1 MPRKQTERK
10 RRVHTRSRNGCVTC
24 KSKHLRCDEQ
34 KPLCGRCLSSGGSCG
49 YVDRTAQNSQSPQPS
64 DGPITPK
71 LEDLEL
77 WNDCLSLTNMP
88 SQSPIDFPYEA
99 SHDHGLLFNIFS
111 RYRSVVDREV
121 KPNSHVFLVERTLSS
136 PALLHGALL
145 LSALRWT
152 WYSGSNEDIEKAV
165 AHHQMEAIKFVND
178 RLQNPTLV
186 DSDTTTAGIAAL
198 AMAESGF
205 GHPDTA
211 HAHLHSLSQVLATQ
225 LPISDGNGALL
236 YNMTVC
242 TTQGLSQMS
251 MQEVFLMQQSITECV
266 TTLTLFIDPELQR
279 LAEDPTSWNTSLG
292 DMISTRTYHDRIDGM
307 APRSEA
313 ESRARFLQCCLRVVT
328 MLGPDNLDF
337 FTLNWFIEA
346 LIDELSMSE
355 SAMLRGTFPRQAWLW
370 AALMARAAV
379 TSARHQSLSEAQQ
392 ADEWKAL
399 TNRNIRIVS
408 EASNLGTWTDAE
420 TLLRTWV
427 WRGNNLFDAEPLREI
442 WEAAMIGSRTRQVSD
457 GTISPSFL
465 DKRLCYFG
473 NEKKPV
479 IMDDEAFDLCVPTV
493 WT

>member
-1 MPRKQTERK
+1 
-10 RRVHTRSRNGCVTC
+10 
-24 KSKHLRCDEQ
+24 
-34 KPLCGRCLSSGGSCG
+34 
-49 YVDRTAQNSQSPQPS
+49 
-64 DGPITPK
+64 
-71 LEDLEL
+71 
-77 WNDCLSLTNMP
+77 
-88 SQSPIDFPYEA
+88 
-99 SHDHGLLFNIFS
+99 
-111 RYRSVVDREV
+111 
-121 KPNSHVFLVERTLSS
+121 
-136 PALLHGALL
+136 
-145 LSALRWT
+145 
-152 WYSGSNEDIEKAV
+152 
-165 AHHQMEAIKFVND
+165 
-178 RLQNPTLV
+178 
-186 DSDTTTAGIAAL
+186 
-198 AMAESGF
+198 MAESGF
-205 GHPDTA
+205 GRPDTA

-337 FTLNWFIEA
+337 FTLNWFLEA

-408 EASNLGTWTDAE
+408 EASNLVTWTDAE

-442 WEAAMIGSRTRQVSD
+442 WEAAMTGSRTRQVSD

-465 DKRLCYFG
+465 DKRLCYFD
-473 NEKKPV
+473 NEKKPI
-479 IMDDEAFDLCVPTV
+479 IMEDEAFDLCVPTV